1 MLLFALEGQ
10 RALLEAASLIP
21 ASPLLGAAPRGDGH
35 PVLVLPG
42 FAAGDESTLALR
54 FYLRRL
60 GYWAQGWRL
69 GRNLGFHGGGRR
81 TEQGVMQRFADLFG
95 RRGRKVSLVGWSL
108 GGVYAREIAR
118 AFPERV
124 RQVITLG
131 SPFAGR
137 GRGSN
142 VDRAYEALTGRK
154 LRKPDPE
161 TLARFSEPPPV
172 PSTAIFSRSDG
183 VAPWRAC
190 IERPSVRTDNIEIRG
205 SHCGLGFNPVV
216 LYAVADRLSQ
226 PEGEWQPFARH
237 GWRRI
242 FYR

>member
-118 AFPERV
+118 ALPG
-124 RQVITLG
+124 T
-131 SPFAGR
+131 SPPGDHAGEPFR
-137 GRGSN
+137 GARPRLQRGS
-142 VDRAYEALTGRK
+142 RLRGAHRPEA
-154 LRKPDPE
+154 
-161 TLARFSEPPPV
+161 S
-172 PSTAIFSRSDG
+172 
-183 VAPWRAC
+183 
-190 IERPSVRTDNIEIRG
+190 
-205 SHCGLGFNPVV
+205 
-216 LYAVADRLSQ
+216 
-226 PEGEWQPFARH
+226 
-237 GWRRI
+237 
-242 FYR
+242 